1 METSSQTVEVPTYVS
16 DDEINTSETIGKSN
30 KNNMRRRR
38 NWMEEKVF
46 NNAEEAEMA
55 LQEKNYYRCSKVKAR
70 GKQFDASIYLLFDS
84 TSDKVILFR
93 TTSDHVHHS
102 MPEKPSRISN
112 EVKQAIQ
119 ELFELKLKPK
129 AIMEVLHERE
139 IKPPSI
145 SQLSNFLRNLKNKT
159 LGSTSISLG
168 EIEQWC
174 IESIRSS
181 PESIDSPFVASYEVI
196 YEDDIENED
205 DDDVNVNKCRFFI
218 TTKRLLQIAARSK
231 KTHADATYKL
241 VWQGFP
247 ILIAGTTD
255 LDRHF
260 HSFVMTTRGEED
272 RINGGQIRT
281 RRFGDD
287 IELLQLAQTEQMFF
301 KASNLFIKKWMKKQP
316 IFINYFQDEWLTTLH
331 GWYEGVGHFTPSTNN
346 ALEST
351 NNVMKKERTLRERL
365 PLSRF
370 KVLACEIV
378 EKWSKSYERG
388 LK

>member
-1 METSSQTVEVPTYVS
+1 MLQ
-16 DDEINTSETIGKSN
+16 
-30 KNNMRRRR
+30 
-38 NWMEEKVF
+38 
-46 NNAEEAEMA
+46 

-260 HSFVMTTRGEED
+260 HSFVMTVC
-272 RINGGQIRT
+272 
-281 RRFGDD
+281 
-287 IELLQLAQTEQMFF
+287 
-301 KASNLFIKKWMKKQP
+301 SN
-316 IFINYFQDEWLTTLH
+316 
-331 GWYEGVGHFTPSTNN
+331 
-346 ALEST
+346 
-351 NNVMKKERTLRERL
+351 
-365 PLSRF
+365 
-370 KVLACEIV
+370 
-378 EKWSKSYERG
+378 EKTG
-388 LK
+388 F